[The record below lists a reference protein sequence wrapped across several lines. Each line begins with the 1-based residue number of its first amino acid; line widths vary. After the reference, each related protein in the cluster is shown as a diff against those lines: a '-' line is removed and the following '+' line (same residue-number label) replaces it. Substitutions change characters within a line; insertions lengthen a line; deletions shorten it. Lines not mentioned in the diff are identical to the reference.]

1 MSDVTKE
8 STRNMAQAHH
18 IIVVGGGAAGLEL
31 ATRLGKKLGKKHL
44 ADITLIDSSRTHIWK
59 PLLHEIAAGT
69 LDSSEDELEYL
80 AQARWN
86 HFRYRL
92 GRVVGLD
99 RERKEVLLAPTLNDE
114 GEEIIPERRFSY
126 DTLVFAVGS
135 LSNDF
140 GIPGVQQ
147 HCLFLDSTEQAER
160 FQKNLLNS
168 MLKAHTQ
175 GKPIEPGQLD
185 VAIVGAGATGV
196 ELAAQLHHVTRLV
209 SAYGLDTID
218 PAEDIKLHVIEAG
231 PQILPALPQRLSNA
245 AMHELHRLGVTVH
258 VNQRVVEINAQGI
271 VSASGVTI
279 PAAIKVWAAGIKAP
293 EFLKNIA
300 GLETNRIN
308 QLVVKRNLQCTR
320 DENIFAIGDCA
331 ACPMDDQ
338 GNNVPPRAQAAH
350 QQAATLFRT
359 LARRLKGK
367 PPCDYTYKDY
377 GSLVAMGRYSTVGSL
392 MGGLAGSMMVSGF
405 IARFVYLMLYKMHQ
419 AALYGWPRA
428 LLITLLHFLRRGIDP
443 QVKLH

>member
-1 MSDVTKE
+1 MTHV
-8 STRNMAQAHH
+8 HH
-18 IIVVGGGAAGLEL
+18 IIIVGGGAAGLEL
-31 ATRLGKKLGKKHL
+31 ATKLGNKLGKKHL

-59 PLLHEIAAGT
+59 PLLHEVAAGT

-99 RERKEVLLAPTLNDE
+99 RGTQEVLLAPTCNDE
-114 GEEIIPERRFSY
+114 GEEIIPERRFRY

-140 GIPGVQQ
+140 GIPGVQEN
-147 HCLFLDSTEQAER
+147 CLFLDSTEQAER
-160 FQKNLLNS
+160 FQKKLLNC

-175 GKPIEPGQLD
+175 AKPIKQGQLD

-196 ELAAQLHHVTRLV
+196 ELAAQLHHVTRQV

-231 PQILPALPQRLSNA
+231 PRILPALPPHLSDA
-245 AMHELHRLGVTVH
+245 AMRELARLGVTVH
-258 VNQRVVEINAQGI
+258 LNQRVVEINKEGI
-271 VSASGVTI
+271 ATAAGITI

-293 EFLKNIA
+293 EFLRDIA

-308 QLVVKRNLQCTR
+308 QLVVKRNLQSTR

-331 ACPMDDQ
+331 ACPMDDE
-338 GNNVPPRAQAAH
+338 GNTVPPRAQAAH
-350 QQAATLFRT
+350 QQASTLFRT
-359 LARRLKGK
+359 LQRRLGGE
-367 PPCDYTYKDY
+367 PPLDYTYRDY
-377 GSLVAMGRYSTVGSL
+377 GSLVAMGKYSTVGNL
-392 MGGLAGSMMVSGF
+392 MGGLAGSMMISGF
-405 IARFVYLMLYKMHQ
+405 VARFVYLTLYKVHQ

-428 LLITLLHFLRRGIDP
+428 LLITLLHFLRKGIDP

>member
-1 MSDVTKE
+1 MT
-8 STRNMAQAHH
+8 QPHH
-18 IIVVGGGAAGLEL
+18 IIIVGGGAAGLEL
-31 ATRLGKKLGKKHL
+31 ATKLGNKLGKKKH
-44 ADITLIDSSRTHIWK
+44 ADVTLIDSSRTHIWK
-59 PLLHEIAAGT
+59 PLLHEVAAGT

-92 GRVVGLD
+92 GKVVGLD
-99 RERKEVLLAPTLNDE
+99 RERREVLLAPTFNDE
-114 GEEIIPERRFSY
+114 GDEIIPERRFSY
-126 DTLVFAVGS
+126 DTLVIAVGS

-140 GIPGVQQ
+140 GIPGVQE

-175 GKPIEPGQLD
+175 EKPLKQGQLD

-231 PQILPALPQRLSNA
+231 PRILPALPPSLSA
-245 AMHELHRLGVTVH
+245 AALQELHSLGVTVH

-271 VSASGVTI
+271 VTAAGITI

-293 EFLKNIA
+293 EFLKDIA

-308 QLVVKRNLQCTR
+308 QLVVKRNLQTTR

-350 QQAATLFRT
+350 QQASTMVRT
-359 LARRLKGK
+359 IMHRLKGE
-367 PPCDYTYKDY
+367 PPLDYTYRDL

-405 IARFVYLMLYKMHQ
+405 IARFVYLTLYKVHQ
-419 AALYGWPRA
+419 ATLYGWPRA
-428 LLITLLHFLRRGIDP
+428 LLITLLHFLRKGIDP

>member
-1 MSDVTKE
+1 
-8 STRNMAQAHH
+8 MAQAHH
-18 IIVVGGGAAGLEL
+18 IIIVGGGAAGLEL
-31 ATRLGKKLGKKHL
+31 ATKLGKKLGKKHL
-44 ADITLIDSSRTHIWK
+44 AEITLIDSSRTHIWK
-59 PLLHEIAAGT
+59 PLLHEVAAGT

-99 RERKEVLLAPTLNDE
+99 RERREVLLASTFNDE
-114 GEEIIPERRFSY
+114 GEETIPERRFGY

-140 GIPGVQQ
+140 GIPGVQE

-160 FQKNLLNS
+160 FQQKLLNS
-168 MLKAHTQ
+168 MLRAHTQ
-175 GKPIEPGQLD
+175 GKPIQPGQLD

-209 SAYGLDTID
+209 SAYGLDSID
-218 PAEDIKLHVIEAG
+218 PAEDIRLHVIEAG
-231 PQILPALPQRLSNA
+231 PHILPALPPKLSNA
-245 AMHELHRLGVTVH
+245 AMLELHRLGVTVH

-293 EFLKNIA
+293 DFLKDIA

-320 DENIFAIGDCA
+320 DENIYAIGDCA
-331 ACPMDDQ
+331 ACPMDEL

-350 QQAATLFRT
+350 QQASTLYKT

-367 PPCDYTYKDY
+367 PPLAYTYRDF
-377 GSLVAMGRYSTVGSL
+377 GSLVALGRYSTVGNL
-392 MGGLAGSMMVSGF
+392 MGGLAGSMMISGF
-405 IARFVYLMLYKMHQ
+405 VARFVYLSLYKVHQ
-419 AALYGWPRA
+419 ATLYGWPRA
-428 LLITLLHFLRRGIDP
+428 LLITLLHFLRKGIDP

>member
-1 MSDVTKE
+1 MT
-8 STRNMAQAHH
+8 QAHH
-18 IIVVGGGAAGLEL
+18 IIIVGGGAAGLEL
-31 ATRLGKKLGKKHL
+31 ATRLGNKLGKKHL

-59 PLLHEIAAGT
+59 PLLHEVAAGT

-86 HFRYRL
+86 YFRYRL

-99 RERKEVLLAPTLNDE
+99 RSTQEVLLAPTYNDE
-114 GEEIIPERRFSY
+114 GDEIIPERRFRY

-140 GIPGVQQ
+140 GIPGVQEN
-147 HCLFLDSTEQAER
+147 CLFLDSTEQAER
-160 FQKNLLNS
+160 FQKKLLNC

-175 GKPIEPGQLD
+175 GKPINEGQLD

-196 ELAAQLHHVTRLV
+196 ELAAQLHHVTRQV

-218 PAEDIKLHVIEAG
+218 PAEDIKMHVIEAG
-231 PQILPALPQRLSNA
+231 PRILPALPPHLSDA
-245 AMHELHRLGVTVH
+245 ALRELDRLGVTVH
-258 VNQRVVEINAQGI
+258 LNQRVVEITEEGI
-271 VSASGVTI
+271 ATAAGITI

-293 EFLKNIA
+293 VFLKDIA

-308 QLVVKRNLQCTR
+308 QLVVKRNLQSTR

-350 QQAATLFRT
+350 QQASTLFKT
-359 LARRLKGK
+359 LQRRLKGE
-367 PPCDYTYKDY
+367 PPLDYTYRDY
-377 GSLVAMGRYSTVGSL
+377 GSLVAMGRYSTVGNL
-392 MGGLAGSMMVSGF
+392 MGGLAGNMMISGF
-405 IARFVYLMLYKMHQ
+405 IARFVYLTLYKVHQ
-419 AALYGWPRA
+419 ATLYGWPRA
-428 LLITLLHFLRRGIDP
+428 LLITLLHFLRKGIDP

>member
-1 MSDVTKE
+1 MEKL
-8 STRNMAQAHH
+8 HH
-18 IIVVGGGAAGLEL
+18 IIIAGGGAAGLEL
-31 ATRLGKKLGKKHL
+31 ATLLGRKLGKRKL
-44 ADITLIDSSRTHIWK
+44 AEITLIDASRTHIWK

-99 RERKEVLLAPTLNDE
+99 RERREVLLAPTLDDN
-114 GEEIIPERRFSY
+114 GEEIIPGRRFGY

-140 GIPGVQQ
+140 GIPGVQE

-160 FQKNLLNS
+160 FQQNLLNS
-168 MLKAHTQ
+168 MLRAHTQ
-175 GKPIEPGQLD
+175 ARPIEPGQLD

-196 ELAAQLHHVTRLV
+196 ELAAQLHHVARLV

-218 PAEDIKLHVIEAG
+218 PAKDIKLHIIEAG
-231 PQILPALPQRLSNA
+231 PHILPALPLKLSNA
-245 AMHELHRLGVTVH
+245 AMRELHRLGVAVH
-258 VNQRVVEINAQGI
+258 VNQRVVEVNEQGI
-271 VSASGVTI
+271 VSASGIVI

-293 EFLKNIA
+293 AFLKNIA
-300 GLETNRIN
+300 GLETNRID

-320 DENIFAIGDCA
+320 DEDIFAIGDCA
-331 ACPMDDQ
+331 ACPMDDM

-350 QQAATLFRT
+350 QQASTLYKT
-359 LARRLKGK
+359 LVRRLKGK
-367 PPCDYTYKDY
+367 PPLAYTYRDF
-377 GSLVAMGRYSTVGSL
+377 GSLVAMGKYSTVGNL
-392 MGGLAGSMMVSGF
+392 MGGLAGSMMISGSV
-405 IARFVYLMLYKMHQ
+405 ARLVYLMLYKMHQ
-419 AALYGWPRA
+419 ATLYGWPRA
-428 LLITLLHFLRRGIDP
+428 VLVSLLHFLRKGIDP